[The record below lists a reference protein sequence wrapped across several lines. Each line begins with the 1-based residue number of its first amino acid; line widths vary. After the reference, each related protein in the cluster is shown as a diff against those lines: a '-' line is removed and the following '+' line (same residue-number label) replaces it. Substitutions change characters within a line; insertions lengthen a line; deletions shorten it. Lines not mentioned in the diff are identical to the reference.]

1 MYPWHS
7 LLETGFSPASIAI
20 LYWCLIADQ
29 SAFVISMLASW
40 QVLWQASKLASPLEL
55 IINSLK
61 SLYFWLRASRLKKLI
76 SLLLK
81 LKTTKKPHGNKTMWC
96 NKLIVLSVSNRSQ
109 FQLFFYFLKIL
120 IFIIIIFTIKRQFT
134 KV

>member
-1 MYPWHS
+1 M
-7 LLETGFSPASIAI
+7 I
-20 LYWCLIADQ
+20 DQ
-29 SAFVISMLASW
+29 ENR
-40 QVLWQASKLASPLEL
+40 PDEEE
-55 IINSLK
+55 
-61 SLYFWLRASRLKKLI
+61 KKHPE
-76 SLLLK
+76 K
-81 LKTTKKPHGNKTMWC
+81 TVKKTTKKPHGNKTMWC